1 MRGGLFV
8 AFSQDSILGQ
18 DEKEAIKSHRWCGGQ
33 ALPSD
38 QTKGLLLRAGDR
50 VGGGVTETGKKMAR
64 IYPGG
69 KLLHCGKQQ
78 RHKSPP
84 FLNSNWKLILPWA
97 NKSEREKTPN
107 CTYFL
112 WRRRKQS

>member
-18 DEKEAIKSHRWCGGQ
+18 DEREAIRVIGG
-33 ALPSD
+33 AEVRRSL
-38 QTKGLLLRAGDR
+38 QTRPKGCCWGQ
-50 VGGGVTETGKKMAR
+50 VIGGGLTETGKKMAKS
-64 IYPGG
+64 YPGG
-69 KLLHCGKQQ
+69 NLLHCGKQQ

-84 FLNSNWKLILPWA
+84 FLNSNWKLILPQA

-112 WRRRKQS
+112 WTRRKHS